1 MRSHLGGIHSS
12 DIEQQRGT
20 LYITIH
26 DLLDT
31 LKTADERLNLLVTC
45 DLHGRGDLQ
54 QQGVHG
60 IAQLV
65 GRYGEEL
72 VAGPKLLLQ
81 FGNPRAQAGFVV
93 RETAL

>member
-1 MRSHLGGIHSS
+1 
-12 DIEQQRGT
+12 
-20 LYITIH
+20 
-26 DLLDT
+26 LL
-31 LKTADERLNLLVTC
+31 NSLLAS

-54 QQGVHG
+54 QQRVHG

-72 VAGPKLLLQ
+72 VAGLKLLLQ

-93 RETAL
+93 REIAL